1 VEGQPPS
8 RYFLVRSGLLS
19 ESTNIGIKFSLINQ
33 VGVDYAQAKRRAELN
48 PPMPKA
54 SKLF

>member
-33 VGVDYAQAKRRAELN
+33 VGVDYAQAKRRA
-48 PPMPKA
+48 
-54 SKLF
+54 

>member
-1 VEGQPPS
+1 MAEI
-8 RYFLVRSGLLS
+8 LS
-19 ESTNIGIKFSLINQ
+19 IDNRVGNGYASNLELWEAFSSEVINQ